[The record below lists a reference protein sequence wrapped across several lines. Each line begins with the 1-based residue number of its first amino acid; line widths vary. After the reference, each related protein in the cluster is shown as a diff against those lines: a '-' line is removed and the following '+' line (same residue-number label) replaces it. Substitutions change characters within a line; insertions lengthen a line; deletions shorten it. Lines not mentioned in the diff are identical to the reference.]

1 MPLPECALQRCVE
14 TRVCGCC
21 GEPMRAKGN
30 AKGVNES
37 FTCRCSACVCR
48 SCLCSNMEPS
58 CVAALSAAVDHVS
71 ASALNSL
78 VMEVEQL
85 TRENQELAQQALQYR
100 RGELWMRAVITAAL
114 QDLRRGDLESVEG
127 RLLQGDMYS
136 GRGR

>member
-1 MPLPECALQRCVE
+1 
-14 TRVCGCC
+14 
-21 GEPMRAKGN
+21 
-30 AKGVNES
+30 
-37 FTCRCSACVCR
+37 
-48 SCLCSNMEPS
+48 MEPS

-71 ASALNSL
+71 AGALNSL